1 MQTAKPIGIC
11 VGLDFPIPPKGAWY
25 TSNHAGKFIG
35 AAHRDLGA
43 GLAALVF
50 GLFWNSLLSIFT
62 AFGLSATFHN
72 LHISLPNW
80 LPAFKFGVDSMDV
93 PMTIYYWIFLLPFIL
108 VGLFCIGWFL
118 SSMFGRT
125 EVRVLNAAGTIFVGL
140 GRFGYTRRF
149 DASGV
154 KNVLFRRVR
163 STEGSDTNVVVMMT
177 SNGRRIKFGSMLT
190 EERCRFMADSVQK
203 LLVH

>member
-62 AFGLSATFHN
+62 AFGLSATFLYGIDDFLRASII
-72 LHISLPNW
+72 LH
-80 LPAFKFGVDSMDV
+80 F
-93 PMTIYYWIFLLPFIL
+93 TEQLL
-108 VGLFCIGWFL
+108 
-118 SSMFGRT
+118 
-125 EVRVLNAAGTIFVGL
+125 
-140 GRFGYTRRF
+140 
-149 DASGV
+149 
-154 KNVLFRRVR
+154 
-163 STEGSDTNVVVMMT
+163 
-177 SNGRRIKFGSMLT
+177 
-190 EERCRFMADSVQK
+190 
-203 LLVH
+203 